1 MFRSKYEIQILAK
14 KSMSELF
21 ATISP
26 TQSEPSFQPRN
37 TPEICLA
44 MIVKNESHVIERA
57 LKSAIPFITHNC
69 VHDTGSTDNTK
80 EIIERTMTAA
90 GIPGKVIDSPW
101 VNFGHNRSAC
111 LASARELC
119 PEGWAWVLDAD
130 DTLEGVP
137 PPASFWDALAPSV
150 NALRVRI
157 HHGSLRHQRTQVFSS
172 KANWVYKGAVHEWP
186 ACEGSPEIQ
195 GLLPECV
202 WHQARCEGARSMDPL
217 KYVRDAFALRDELQ
231 KIPDE
236 PRACFY
242 LAQSYRD
249 AGLVNEAII
258 AYKKRA
264 ELTTGFWQ
272 ERYMSYV
279 SLIKLTDDLD
289 EKLEYAWKAIDI
301 DPARLEA
308 PYYVIFAARKQ
319 NKLHQ
324 KYYGLAMAVENRTPR
339 DSFLFIDS
347 EVYKWSYDDELSI
360 LAYYTGHYKVAL
372 EAGERARKA
381 GPPHM
386 QPRLQ
391 ANVEFAK
398 AKL

>member
-1 MFRSKYEIQILAK
+1 
-14 KSMSELF
+14 MSELF
-21 ATISP
+21 DGISP
-26 TQSEPSFQPRN
+26 TNSESNFQIPKSS
-37 TPEICLA
+37 TQGPEICLA
-44 MIVKNESHVIERA
+44 MIVKNEAHVIERA
-57 LKSAIPFITHNC
+57 LKSAIPFITHYC
-69 VHDTGSTDNTK
+69 IHDTGSTDNTK
-80 EIIERTMTAA
+80 EIITRTMTAA
-90 GIPGKVIDSPW
+90 GIPGHIFDKPW

-111 LASARELC
+111 LASVREMC
-119 PEGWAWVLDAD
+119 PTGWAWVLDAD
-130 DTLEGVP
+130 DTLEGTP
-137 PPASFWDALAPSV
+137 PPASFWETLPHTV

-157 HHGSLRHQRTQVFSS
+157 HHGSLRHQRTQLFSS

-186 ACEGSPEIQ
+186 ACEGSPEVHAT
-195 GLLPECV
+195 LPETT
-202 WHQARCEGARSMDPL
+202 WHQARCEGARSQDPF

-231 KIPDE
+231 RTPDE

-249 AGLVNEAII
+249 AGLNNEAIV

-264 ELTTGFWQ
+264 ELSTGFWQ

-279 SLIKLTDDLD
+279 NLIKLTDDLE
-289 EKLEYAWKAIDI
+289 EKLKYAWLAIEI
-301 DPARLEA
+301 DRDRLEA
-308 PYYVIFAARKQ
+308 PYYVMFAARKQ
-319 NKLHQ
+319 SKMTQ
-324 KYYGLAMAVENRTPR
+324 KIYGLAMTVENRQPR

-347 EVYKWSYDDELSI
+347 EVYKWCYDDELSI

-391 ANVEFAK
+391 ANVEFARRG
-398 AKL
+398 ASSSP